1 MSFAFE
7 DLHVYWKAVEFS
19 VKVIENVDT
28 MDLPR
33 KHFRL
38 IEQLES
44 CSSSIAMNISEGKG
58 RYTHKDF
65 KKFLYI
71 ARGSLYETVT
81 MLQIFKRL
89 NWMSQ
94 EIYSE
99 LYEEALELNK
109 MLAGLINAIGE
120 AESSKL

>member
-1 MSFAFE
+1 MPFAFE
-7 DLHVYWKAVEFS
+7 DLNVYWKALDFS
-19 VKVIENVDT
+19 VKVIENVDK

-44 CSSSIAMNISEGKG
+44 CSSSVAMNISEGKG

-89 NWMSQ
+89 NWLN
-94 EIYSE
+94 ENTFSE
-99 LYEEALELNK
+99 LYDEALEVNR

-120 AESSKL
+120 AEREK

>member
-1 MSFAFE
+1 
-7 DLHVYWKAVEFS
+7 
-19 VKVIENVDT
+19 
-28 MDLPR
+28 
-33 KHFRL
+33 
-38 IEQLES
+38 
-44 CSSSIAMNISEGKG
+44 MNISEGKG

-89 NWMSQ
+89 NWLN
-94 EIYSE
+94 ENTFSE
-99 LYEEALELNK
+99 LYDEALEVNR

-120 AESSKL
+120 AEREK

>member
-1 MSFAFE
+1 MPFAFE
-7 DLHVYWKAVEFS
+7 DLNVYWKALDFS
-19 VKVIENVDT
+19 VKVIENVDK

-44 CSSSIAMNISEGKG
+44 CSSSVAMNISEGKG
-58 RYTHKDF
+58 RYTQKDF

-89 NWMSQ
+89 NWLN
-94 EIYSE
+94 ENTFSE
-99 LYEEALELNK
+99 LYDEALEVNR

-120 AESSKL
+120 AEREK